1 MLAGV
6 VEGFYGPMWDFINR
20 LSVIE
25 LLGRLEMSVYIYGPK
40 WDPFHRDRWRS
51 PYPLSFEEEVARL
64 VDAGKRFGVEFA
76 FALSPGLDIDYGSE
90 EDIRLLVRKF
100 ERFMELGVEYIA
112 LFLDDIPPT
121 LRGKGFRTLAE
132 AQAHLVNK
140 VFRELR
146 PRKLI
151 FCPTHYFG
159 TPRDYL
165 SQLGQL
171 LDPEIEIMWTGMWV
185 CSHRIDCEHLEKIA
199 EIMGR
204 KPFIWENYPV
214 NDYFTCRGITRLHLG
229 PLKNRCSELP
239 KMVSGYVLN
248 PANQVEVSKIVLH
261 IAHTMLVSGPSYDPD
276 RALRDAI
283 SYLVNRSARYWFERF
298 AEFNRASFMDL
309 REATIT
315 RENADE
321 VLEIVKSLR
330 ETLSNREL
338 LKEIQLVLNKME
350 AIARYAK
357 GERVALS
364 WRVQTSGEY
373 NPPLTDEAME
383 REMFGVVA
391 RAKPWYVD
399 AYPKPEWY

>member
-6 VEGFYGPMWDFINR
+6 VEGFYGPMWDFIDR

-25 LLGRLEMSVYIYGPK
+25 LLGRLEMGVYIYGPK

-132 AQAHLVNK
+132 AQAHLVNR

-171 LDPEIEIMWTGMWV
+171 LDPEIDIMWTGMWV
-185 CSHRIDCEHLEKIA
+185 CSYKIDCEHLEKIA

-214 NDYFTCRGITRLHLG
+214 NDYFTCRGITRLHIG

-239 KMVSGYVLN
+239 KMMSGYTLN
-248 PANQVEVSKIVLH
+248 PANQVETSKIVLH
-261 IAHTMLVSGPSYDPD
+261 IAHTMLISGSSYDPD

-321 VLEIVKSLR
+321 VLEIVKNLQ
-330 ETLSNREL
+330 ETLSNRKL
-338 LKEIQLVLNKME
+338 LKEIQPVLNKME

-357 GERVALS
+357 GERAVLS
-364 WRVQTSGEY
+364 WRVQTAGEY
-373 NPPLTDEAME
+373 NPPLTDEAMK
-383 REMFGVVA
+383 REMFGIVA
-391 RAKPWYVD
+391 RTKPWYVD
-399 AYPKPEWY
+399 VYPKPEWY